1 MDKTMI
7 LVRATWDAEAGVW
20 VARSEDIYGLN
31 IEAESLEA
39 LEPKVI
45 GAITDLLEV
54 NGYSGQL
61 SELPVHFMAERTSR
75 VPTPRAA

>member
-1 MDKTMI
+1 MDKAMI
-7 LVRATWDAEAGVW
+7 LVRAIWDAEAGVW
-20 VARSEDIYGLN
+20 VAHSEDIYGLN
-31 IEAESLEA
+31 IEAESVEA

-45 GAITDLLEV
+45 NAIADLLEV
-54 NGYSGQL
+54 NGYTGSF